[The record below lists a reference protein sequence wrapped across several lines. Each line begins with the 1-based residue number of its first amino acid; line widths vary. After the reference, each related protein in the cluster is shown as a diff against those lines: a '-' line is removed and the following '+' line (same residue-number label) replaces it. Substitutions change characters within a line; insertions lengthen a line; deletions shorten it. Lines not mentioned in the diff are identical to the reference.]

1 MTPELTAFA
10 TPLSQAASCDR
21 GFMESGALGD
31 ALPDGR
37 LIAPRPGA
45 FGASAFATPD
55 LSLPVQR
62 VGWRRGYRLA
72 LIGSDLASVIVAL
85 LFAQSIRFGV
95 GPMQILRSIDGY
107 TAIGVALG
115 LVWMAMLAANRSR
128 EVRILG
134 SGTTEFQRVAK
145 ATGYA
150 FGLFAVIIVL
160 LKPDVARGYL
170 LIALP
175 VGLALLLSE
184 RFFWRSW
191 LIARRR
197 EGLCLIGAVVV
208 GNHQDATRVTNE
220 LIKHHHAGYRP
231 VGVAYTDGT
240 GGAEFAAADGRN
252 VPLVDYRLLS
262 DTVRA
267 THTRAVIVA
276 GELPGG
282 KEAIQDLGWQL
293 ENSKTELILTSR
305 LTDVAGPRI
314 HMRPVDGLPML
325 HVDLPQYAG
334 LNHTIK
340 RGIDL
345 ALAGTAILLLSPV
358 LAVVALAVFLED
370 RGPVLFR
377 QERIGIAGERFTMFK
392 FRSMV
397 VDAEARLALLAKQNQ
412 GAGVLFKM
420 KDDPRVTRVGA
431 FIRRYSLDELPQL
444 FNVLNGTMSLIG
456 PRPPLPREVAA
467 YEGRVNRR
475 LLIKPG
481 ITGLWQ
487 VSGRSNLSWEES
499 VKLDLYYV
507 ENWSVTTDFMILL
520 KTVRAVFGSDGAY

>member
-1 MTPELTAFA
+1 M
-10 TPLSQAASCDR
+10 
-21 GFMESGALGD
+21 
-31 ALPDGR
+31 PDGGLSVAR
-37 LIAPRPGA
+37 SSA
-45 FGASAFATPD
+45 FGATTFATPD
-55 LSLPVQR
+55 LVAPVQR
-62 VGWRRGYRLA
+62 IGWRAGLRAA
-72 LIGSDLASVIVAL
+72 LILTDLAAVAVAL
-85 LFAQSIRFGV
+85 LFAQYVRFGV
-95 GPMQILRSIDGY
+95 SPWGLTDDVDGY
-107 TAIGVALG
+107 TAIGVAIG
-115 LVWMAMLAANRSR
+115 LLWMGMLAANRSR

-134 SGTTEFQRVAK
+134 HGTGEYRRVAR
-145 ATGYA
+145 ATAMA
-150 FGLFAVIIVL
+150 FGVFAVIIVL

-175 VGLALLLSE
+175 TGLALLLAG

-208 GNHQDATRVTNE
+208 GSHQDATRVTND
-220 LIKHHHAGYRP
+220 LIRHHHVGYRP

-252 VPLVDYRLLS
+252 VPLVDYDLLA

-282 KEAIQDLGWQL
+282 RDAIQDLGWRL

-334 LNHTIK
+334 LNHTVK

-345 ALAGTAILLLSPV
+345 ALAGFAVLLLSPV
-358 LAVVALAVFLED
+358 LAGVALAVRLD
-370 RGPVLFR
+370 SRGPVLFR
-377 QERIGIAGERFTMFK
+377 QQRIGVEGRPFTMFK

-397 VDAEARLALLAKQNQ
+397 VDAEARLATLAKDNE
-412 GAGVLFKM
+412 GAGLLFKM
-420 KDDPRVTRVGA
+420 KDDPRITRVGA

-444 FNVLNGTMSLIG
+444 LNVLNGSMSLIG

-507 ENWSVTTDFMILL
+507 ENWSITTDFTILL
-520 KTVRAVFGSDGAY
+520 KTVRAVLQRDGAY

>member
-1 MTPELTAFA
+1 
-10 TPLSQAASCDR
+10 
-21 GFMESGALGD
+21 MESGALGD

-37 LIAPRPGA
+37 LSVARSGA
-45 FGASAFATPD
+45 FGASTFLTPE
-55 LSLPVQR
+55 PTAAAGR
-62 VGWRRGYRLA
+62 IGWRVGYRLA
-72 LIGSDLASVIVAL
+72 LIGTDFAAVAIAL
-85 LFAQSIRFGV
+85 LFAQSVKFGV
-95 GPMQILRSIDGY
+95 SPFHILRTVDGY
-107 TAIGVALG
+107 TAIGVAIG
-115 LVWMAMLAANRSR
+115 LLWMGMLAANRSR
-128 EVRILG
+128 DVRLLG
-134 SGTTEFQRVAK
+134 SGTGEYQRVAK
-145 ATGYA
+145 ATGVA
-150 FGLFAVIIVL
+150 FGVFAVIIVL
-160 LKPDVARGYL
+160 LRPDVARGYL

-175 VGLALLLSE
+175 TGLALLLLG

-208 GNHQDATRVTNE
+208 GTHQDATRVTND

-231 VGVAYTDGT
+231 IGVAYTDGT
-240 GGAEFAAADGRN
+240 GGAEFAAVDGRN
-252 VPLVDYRLLS
+252 VPLVPYRALA

-282 KEAIQDLGWQL
+282 RDAIQDLGWQL

-345 ALAGTAILLLSPV
+345 GLAGLAFVLLSPV
-358 LAVVALAVFLED
+358 LAAVAIAVRLD
-370 RGPVLFR
+370 SPGPVLFR
-377 QERIGIAGERFTMFK
+377 QERVGVAGGSFTMFK

-397 VDAEARLALLAKQNQ
+397 IDAEARLAELARENE
-412 GAGVLFKM
+412 GAGLLFKM
-420 KDDPRVTRVGA
+420 RDDPRITRVGA

-507 ENWSVTTDFMILL
+507 ENWSITTDFMILA
-520 KTVRAVFGSDGAY
+520 KTVRAVLQRDGAY

>member
-1 MTPELTAFA
+1 M
-10 TPLSQAASCDR
+10 
-21 GFMESGALGD
+21 
-31 ALPDGR
+31 PDGR
-37 LIAPRPGA
+37 LSSRTSA

-55 LSLPVQR
+55 LVAPVQR
-62 VGWRRGYRLA
+62 IGWRTGYRLA
-72 LIGSDLASVIVAL
+72 LAVTDLAAIAVAI
-85 LFAQSIRFGV
+85 LFAQSVRFDQA
-95 GPMQILRSIDGY
+95 PWHILRTLDGY

-128 EVRILG
+128 EIRILG
-134 SGTTEFQRVAK
+134 AGTSEYQRVAK

-150 FGLFAVIIVL
+150 FGIFAVIIVL

-175 VGLALLLSE
+175 VGLLLLLAE

-197 EGLCLIGAVVV
+197 EGLCLVGAVVV
-208 GNHQDATRVTNE
+208 GNHQDATRVTND
-220 LIKHHHAGYRP
+220 LIKHHHAGYKP
-231 VGVAYTDGT
+231 LGVAYTDGT
-240 GGAEFAAADGRN
+240 GGAQFAAADGRN
-252 VPLVDYRLLS
+252 VPLVPFASLA

-282 KEAIQDLGWQL
+282 REAIQDLGWQL

-345 ALAGTAILLLSPV
+345 VLAGTAVLLLSPV
-358 LAVVALAVFLED
+358 LAAVALAVWFED

-377 QERIGIAGERFTMFK
+377 QERVGVAGGSFTMFK

-397 VDAEARLALLAKQNQ
+397 VDAEARLAQLARQNE
-412 GAGVLFKM
+412 GAGLLFKM
-420 KDDPRVTRVGA
+420 KDDPRITRVGA

-444 FNVLNGTMSLIG
+444 FNVLNGSMSLIG

-520 KTVRAVFGSDGAY
+520 KTVKAVVARDGAY

>member
-1 MTPELTAFA
+1 MPDGTAVARSSGFGATAFA
-10 TPLSQAASCDR
+10 TLPALS
-21 GFMESGALGD
+21 
-31 ALPDGR
+31 
-37 LIAPRPGA
+37 APAR
-45 FGASAFATPD
+45 
-55 LSLPVQR
+55 R
-62 VGWRRGYRLA
+62 IGWRLSYRLA
-72 LIGSDLASVIVAL
+72 LIGTDLTAVVTAL
-85 LFAQSIRFGV
+85 LFAQGVRFPDQPIRGNSQYLIYSV
-95 GPMQILRSIDGY
+95 AIAVLWLVMLAVIRSRDVR
-107 TAIGVALG
+107 AIGH
-115 LVWMAMLAANRSR
+115 
-128 EVRILG
+128 
-134 SGTTEFQRVAK
+134 GTTEYQRVAK
-145 ATGYA
+145 ATGIA
-150 FGLFAVIIVL
+150 FGAVAVFAVL
-160 LKPDVARGYL
+160 LKQDVARGYL
-170 LIALP
+170 LVALP
-175 VGLALLLSE
+175 VGLLLLTAG

-208 GNHQDATRVTNE
+208 GSHQDATRVTND

-231 VGVAYTDGT
+231 VAVAYTDGT
-240 GGAEFAAADGRN
+240 GGARFAAADGRN
-252 VPLVDYRLLS
+252 VPLVAYEELA
-262 DTVRA
+262 DTIRA

-282 KEAIQDLGWQL
+282 RSAVQDLGWRL
-293 ENSKTELILTSR
+293 ENSKTELILTSV

-334 LNHTIK
+334 VNHTVK
-340 RGIDL
+340 RGVDL
-345 ALAGTAILLLSPV
+345 VLAGAALVLLAPV
-358 LAVVALAVFLED
+358 LAAVALAVRLD
-370 RGPVLFR
+370 SRGPVLFR
-377 QERIGIAGERFTMFK
+377 QQRIGHAGEPFTMFK

-397 VDAEARLALLAKQNQ
+397 VDAEARLTELARHNQ
-412 GAGVLFKM
+412 GNEVLFKLR
-420 KDDPRVTRVGA
+420 DDPRITRVGA

-444 FNVLNGTMSLIG
+444 LNVLNGTMSLIG

-507 ENWSVTTDFMILL
+507 ENWSVTTDFTILL
-520 KTVRAVFGSDGAY
+520 RTVRAVLQRDGAY

>member
-1 MTPELTAFA
+1 
-10 TPLSQAASCDR
+10 
-21 GFMESGALGD
+21 MESGALGD

-37 LIAPRPGA
+37 LSIARPSA
-45 FGASAFATPD
+45 FGATTFAAPD
-55 LSLPVQR
+55 LTVPVQR
-62 VGWRRGYRLA
+62 IGWRLGYRLA
-72 LIGSDLASVIVAL
+72 LVGTDLAAIGVAL
-85 LFAQSIRFGV
+85 LFAQSVRFGMS
-95 GPMQILRSIDGY
+95 PFHLLKDFDGY
-107 TAIGVALG
+107 TIIGIALG
-115 LVWMAMLAANRSR
+115 IVWMGMLSANRSR
-128 EVRILG
+128 DVRVLG
-134 SGTTEFQRVAK
+134 AGTTEYQRVAK
-145 ATGYA
+145 GTGYA
-150 FGLFAVIIVL
+150 FGVFAVIIVL

-175 VGLALLLSE
+175 VGLLLLLAE
-184 RFFWRSW
+184 RFLWRSW
-191 LIARRR
+191 LVARRR

-220 LIKHHHAGYRP
+220 LIRHHHAGYRP

-252 VPLVDYRLLS
+252 VPLVDYPALS

-282 KEAIQDLGWQL
+282 REAIQDLGWRL

-340 RGIDL
+340 RGIDVG
-345 ALAGTAILLLSPV
+345 LAGLAVLLLSPV
-358 LAVVALAVFLED
+358 LAAVALAVYLED

-377 QERIGIAGERFTMFK
+377 QERIGVAGERFTMFK

-397 VDAEARLALLAKQNQ
+397 VDAEARLAELTAANQ
-412 GAGVLFKM
+412 GAGLLFKM
-420 KDDPRVTRVGA
+420 KDDPRITRIGA

-444 FNVLNGTMSLIG
+444 LNVLNGTMSLIG

-507 ENWSVTTDFMILL
+507 ENWSVTTDFMILA
-520 KTVRAVFGSDGAY
+520 KTVRAVLKRDGAY

>member
-1 MTPELTAFA
+1 
-10 TPLSQAASCDR
+10 
-21 GFMESGALGD
+21 MESGALGD
-31 ALPDGR
+31 AMPDGR
-37 LIAPRPGA
+37 LSAARP
-45 FGASAFATPD
+45 SAFAGSTFAAPD
-55 LSLPVQR
+55 LSVPVQR
-62 VGWRRGYRLA
+62 IGWRRGYHAALVATDFAAIAVAVLTAQSLRFNDTPWHILSTLDVDGYP
-72 LIGSDLASVIVAL
+72 LIGI
-85 LFAQSIRFGV
+85 
-95 GPMQILRSIDGY
+95 
-107 TAIGVALG
+107 ALG

-128 EVRILG
+128 EVRVLG
-134 SGTTEFQRVAK
+134 AGASEYQRVAK
-145 ATGYA
+145 ATGVA
-150 FGLFAVIIVL
+150 FGAFAVIIVL
-160 LKPDVARGYL
+160 LKPDIARGYL

-175 VGLALLLSE
+175 VGLLMLLVE
-184 RFFWRSW
+184 RFLWRSW
-191 LIARRR
+191 LVARRR

-208 GNHQDATRVTNE
+208 GNRQDVTRVTND

-231 VGVAYTDGT
+231 IGVAYTDGT
-240 GGAEFAAADGRN
+240 GGAEFAAADGRS
-252 VPLVDYRLLS
+252 VPLVDYGMLA

-282 KEAIQDLGWQL
+282 TEALQDLGWRL
-293 ENSKTELILTSR
+293 ENSKTELILTSH

-325 HVDLPQYAG
+325 HVDLPLYAG

-345 ALAGTAILLLSPV
+345 VLAGLAVLLLSPV
-358 LAVVALAVFLED
+358 LAAVALAVVLED

-377 QERIGIAGERFTMFK
+377 QERVGVAGGSFTMFK
-392 FRSMV
+392 FRSMA
-397 VDAEARLALLAKQNQ
+397 VDAEARLAQLVEQNE
-412 GAGVLFKM
+412 GAGLLFKM
-420 KDDPRVTRVGA
+420 KDDPRITRVGA

-444 FNVLNGTMSLIG
+444 FNVLNGSMSLIG

-507 ENWSVTTDFMILL
+507 ENWSITTDFVILL
-520 KTVRAVFGSDGAY
+520 KTVKAVVARDGAY

>member
-1 MTPELTAFA
+1 MSVARVNGFDAPAFA
-10 TPLSQAASCDR
+10 A
-21 GFMESGALGD
+21 
-31 ALPDGR
+31 
-37 LIAPRPGA
+37 
-45 FGASAFATPD
+45 PD
-55 LSLPVQR
+55 LGVPMRRIGWR
-62 VGWRRGYRLA
+62 VGYRVA
-72 LIGSDLASVIVAL
+72 LITTDATAIAIAL
-85 LFAQSIRFGV
+85 LFSQTVRELRDQANYTVWGV
-95 GPMQILRSIDGY
+95 
-107 TAIGVALG
+107 AIGVVWLG
-115 LVWMAMLAANRSR
+115 MLAAIKSR
-128 EVRILG
+128 ESRLLG
-134 SGTTEFQRVAK
+134 SGTTEYQRVAK
-145 ATGYA
+145 ATGAA
-150 FGLFAVIIVL
+150 FGAFAVILVL
-160 LKPDVARGYL
+160 LKIDIARGYL

-175 VGLALLLSE
+175 VGLLLLLVG
-184 RFFWRSW
+184 RLFWRSW

-208 GNHQDATRVTNE
+208 GTHQDATRVTND

-231 VGVAYTDGT
+231 IGVAYTDGT
-240 GGAEFAAADGRN
+240 GGARFAAVDGRH
-252 VPLVDYRLLS
+252 VPLVEFDALA

-282 KEAIQDLGWQL
+282 RDAIQDLGWRL

-340 RGIDL
+340 RVVDL
-345 ALAGTAILLLSPV
+345 GLAGFAFLLLSPV
-358 LAVVALAVFLED
+358 LLAVAIAVRID
-370 RGPVLFR
+370 SPGPVLFR
-377 QERIGIAGERFTMFK
+377 QQRIGVAGERFTMFK

-397 VDAEARLALLAKQNQ
+397 VDAEARLDALARQNE
-412 GAGVLFKM
+412 GSGLLFKM
-420 KDDPRVTRVGA
+420 KDDPRITAVGA
-431 FIRRYSLDELPQL
+431 FIRRFSLDELPQL
-444 FNVLNGTMSLIG
+444 LNVLNGTMSLIG

-520 KTVRAVFGSDGAY
+520 KTVRAVLKRDGAY

>member
-1 MTPELTAFA
+1 MPAAPPA
-10 TPLSQAASCDR
+10 TPPERHPCDE
-21 GFMESGALGD
+21 GTMESAALGD

-37 LIAPRPGA
+37 LN
-45 FGASAFATPD
+45 ASPFASTLD
-55 LSLPVQR
+55 LAAPVQR
-62 VGWRRGYRLA
+62 IGWRAGYRAA
-72 LIGSDLASVIVAL
+72 LFGTDAAVVIVSL
-85 LFAQSIRFGV
+85 LFAYSARFDVSPLHPDPWYVVYGL
-95 GPMQILRSIDGY
+95 G
-107 TAIGVALG
+107 IGLLWIG
-115 LVWMAMLAANRSR
+115 MLAAFRSR
-128 EVRILG
+128 EIRHLG
-134 SGTTEFQRVAK
+134 AGNTEYQRVAK
-145 ATGYA
+145 ATFAA
-150 FGLFAVIIVL
+150 FGLFAVVAL
-160 LKPDVARGYL
+160 LFKADVARGYL

-175 VGLALLLSE
+175 VGLAALVLD

-191 LIARRR
+191 LVARRR
-197 EGLCLIGAVVV
+197 EGLCLTSAFVV
-208 GNHQDATRVTNE
+208 GNRADATRVTHD
-220 LIKHHHAGYRP
+220 LLKHHHAGYRP
-231 VGVAYTDGT
+231 AGVAFTDGGT
-240 GGAEFAAADGRN
+240 HGTTAVDGTT
-252 VPLVDYRLLS
+252 VPLVDFARLA

-267 THTRAVIVA
+267 THTRAVILA

-282 KEAIQDLGWQL
+282 RAQIQDLGWQL
-293 ENSKTELILTSR
+293 ENSKTELILVSR

-314 HMRPVDGLPML
+314 HMRPVEGLPML

-334 LNHTIK
+334 VNHTVK

-345 ALAGTAILLLSPV
+345 ALAGLAFLLLSPV
-358 LAVVALAVFLED
+358 LGLVALAVRLD
-370 RGPVLFR
+370 SPGPVLFR
-377 QERIGIAGERFTMFK
+377 QERIGLAGERFTMFK

-397 VDAEARLALLAKQNQ
+397 IDAEARLAELQRRNE

-420 KDDPRVTRVGA
+420 RADPRVTRVGA

-507 ENWSVTTDFMILL
+507 ENWSVTTDFVILL
-520 KTVRAVFGSDGAY
+520 KTVRAVLKRDGAY